1 MNNDSKQNIVNNI
14 NDLGNIP
21 RKRKRNFDE
30 EEEEQKECSN
40 ILIFSVLLQELKIC
54 EKIIGI
60 YIPNSHNSPPL
71 TGENA
76 SK

>member
-40 ILIFSVLLQELKIC
+40 ILIFSVLL
-54 EKIIGI
+54 
-60 YIPNSHNSPPL
+60 
-71 TGENA
+71 
-76 SK
+76 